1 MDNPFLPEEYI
12 ENLVNLYP
20 QDWADR
26 FIHGHFSDFT
36 DLVYK
41 EFTEDSHV
49 WDARRCHA
57 IFGGLPEPP
66 ATWPVIVGMDI
77 GSDVDPWAVCLIAVA
92 PNGMLF
98 QFAEVYGTS
107 LLIRTIAAELK
118 QKLGGR
124 NIEGLAYDYANR
136 QAALELAEY
145 GIDGFPA
152 IKEVRPGLF
161 KCAQYMHIDPR
172 LEHPF
177 NPKILGAPRFYM
189 SSECL
194 HARRE
199 TSGYKWGKDRSGNL
213 SGEPSH
219 ENSHSPDSCFAA
231 GAMISTADG
240 LMPIEDLKIGA
251 LVRTRA
257 GWKPVVDAG
266 PTGLKEVAELTF
278 SDDRSLEV
286 TLEHPLWVQGIG
298 WTKVSELRYGM
309 HICDERALFS
319 EASSTLVTRTAQ
331 IDTTEYIFGREIRL
345 RAACTGRSMPQ
356 LTAASLLAFMST
368 TRTEIP
374 SIMTSGTWKPYPK
387 LSTVRFIGAH
397 VRQWLESVSAV
408 VKLLTPCS
416 VRAIA
421 FAPMPVNHAGGG
433 MLDSTMLSGNAY
445 FAAEYSSPTSTV
457 SKLRAEGPAVRV
469 ISGRLLGVKPVYNCT
484 VQDQH
489 EYLANGLLVANCRYA
504 IHSFRPLP
512 ERLETPKLWEN
523 PALDALSREY
533 WRDQERLRDKMATFK
548 GGNQQLT
555 MKEWAE
561 KASRG
566 PIRFQKPAN
575 LRFQRVGRS

>member
-1 MDNPFLPEEYI
+1 LGIYSGELTFHEALETLDRMPKQKEFISAPERNAAFVGGVGSSKTVGLVVSAILNMANDPGGFSLMGRLNMNSLETSTMKTFLEMIPEEYGNKAAGANGWADTKKTYTMSNGHQLIFRHLDITDPKVAGHIKSMNLSAAYVDEATEISEETFFLLAGRLRRKTAPRHLIRLSSNPAGHDWVWRHFFDPQRKESWKKNNRGITASSMDNPFLPEEYI

-145 GIDGFPA
+145 DINGYPA

-177 NPKILGAPRFYM
+177 NPKIKGAPRFYM

-219 ENSHSPDSCFAA
+219 ENSHSPD
-231 GAMISTADG
+231 
-240 LMPIEDLKIGA
+240 
-251 LVRTRA
+251 
-257 GWKPVVDAG
+257 
-266 PTGLKEVAELTF
+266 
-278 SDDRSLEV
+278 
-286 TLEHPLWVQGIG
+286 GI
-298 WTKVSELRYGM
+298 
-309 HICDERALFS
+309 
-319 EASSTLVTRTAQ
+319 
-331 IDTTEYIFGREIRL
+331 
-345 RAACTGRSMPQ
+345 
-356 LTAASLLAFMST
+356 
-368 TRTEIP
+368 
-374 SIMTSGTWKPYPK
+374 
-387 LSTVRFIGAH
+387 
-397 VRQWLESVSAV
+397 
-408 VKLLTPCS
+408 
-416 VRAIA
+416 
-421 FAPMPVNHAGGG
+421 
-433 MLDSTMLSGNAY
+433 
-445 FAAEYSSPTSTV
+445 
-457 SKLRAEGPAVRV
+457 
-469 ISGRLLGVKPVYNCT
+469 
-484 VQDQH
+484 
-489 EYLANGLLVANCRYA
+489 RYA

>member
-1 MDNPFLPEEYI
+1 
-12 ENLVNLYP
+12 
-20 QDWADR
+20 
-26 FIHGHFSDFT
+26 
-36 DLVYK
+36 
-41 EFTEDSHV
+41 
-49 WDARRCHA
+49 
-57 IFGGLPEPP
+57 
-66 ATWPVIVGMDI
+66 
-77 GSDVDPWAVCLIAVA
+77 
-92 PNGMLF
+92 MLF

-145 GIDGFPA
+145 DINGYPA

-177 NPKILGAPRFYM
+177 NPKIKGAPRFYM

-219 ENSHSPDSCFAA
+219 ENSHSPD
-231 GAMISTADG
+231 
-240 LMPIEDLKIGA
+240 
-251 LVRTRA
+251 
-257 GWKPVVDAG
+257 
-266 PTGLKEVAELTF
+266 
-278 SDDRSLEV
+278 
-286 TLEHPLWVQGIG
+286 GI
-298 WTKVSELRYGM
+298 
-309 HICDERALFS
+309 
-319 EASSTLVTRTAQ
+319 
-331 IDTTEYIFGREIRL
+331 
-345 RAACTGRSMPQ
+345 
-356 LTAASLLAFMST
+356 
-368 TRTEIP
+368 
-374 SIMTSGTWKPYPK
+374 
-387 LSTVRFIGAH
+387 
-397 VRQWLESVSAV
+397 
-408 VKLLTPCS
+408 
-416 VRAIA
+416 
-421 FAPMPVNHAGGG
+421 
-433 MLDSTMLSGNAY
+433 
-445 FAAEYSSPTSTV
+445 
-457 SKLRAEGPAVRV
+457 
-469 ISGRLLGVKPVYNCT
+469 
-484 VQDQH
+484 
-489 EYLANGLLVANCRYA
+489 RYA